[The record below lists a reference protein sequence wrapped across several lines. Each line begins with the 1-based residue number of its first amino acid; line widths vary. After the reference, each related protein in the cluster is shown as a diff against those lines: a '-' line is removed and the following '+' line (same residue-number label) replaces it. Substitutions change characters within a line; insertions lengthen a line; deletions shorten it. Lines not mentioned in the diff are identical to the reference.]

1 MKSVLLALVLLGPP
15 LAASA
20 QTWPVQGPI
29 NPCDPTGHCE
39 RGSFAFNFEGDGVT
53 VSLQALGLTLN
64 PESGKWEGRGSFEV
78 RDGNTGAQIVVD
90 PLASFAIAVVAINVG
105 SECAYQSA
113 VGSIAVNGVAVGAGQ
128 FFSLSAVRGP
138 ESSPFGCAEAQLVGS
153 LTVAQGKGNARKAAR
168 R

>member
-1 MKSVLLALVLLGPP
+1 MKKLLIAAALMVLP
-15 LAASA
+15 LSAFA
-20 QTWPVQGPI
+20 QTWPVNGPI
-29 NPCDPTGHCE
+29 RVCEPTGNCD
-39 RGSFAFNFEGDGVT
+39 RGNFAFNFEGEGVT